1 MVGVA
6 GIDRSD
12 EWVDE
17 PLEHLFAESVTDET
31 TEAVVIRRGCTLEE
45 VEARSH
51 HADRREQ
58 A

>member
-6 GIDRSD
+6 GVDRSD
-12 EWVDE
+12 ERVDE
-17 PLEHLFAESVTDET
+17 ALEHLFAESITDET
-31 TEAVVIRRGCTLEE
+31 TEAVVIRWGRAFEE